1 MEFLTPRSHES
12 GDFYLK
18 PYVSLP
24 GFVWTGL
31 KAMSIIISVARFPIA
46 PTTYKNTM
54 NMLSSDCVFLTVKCF
69 NLGENEASH

>member
-1 MEFLTPRSHES
+1 MEHLTPRSHES
-12 GDFYLK
+12 GDFSLK
-18 PYVSLP
+18 PRISLP

-31 KAMSIIISVARFPIA
+31 YALPIIIGLAPFPIA

-69 NLGENEASH
+69 SLDENEASH

>member
-1 MEFLTPRSHES
+1 MELLTPRSHES

-18 PYVSLP
+18 PCVSLP

-31 KAMSIIISVARFPIA
+31 KAMPIIISVARFPIA

-54 NMLSSDCVFLTVKCF
+54 NMISSDRVFLTVKCF
-69 NLGENEASH
+69 NLDKNEASH